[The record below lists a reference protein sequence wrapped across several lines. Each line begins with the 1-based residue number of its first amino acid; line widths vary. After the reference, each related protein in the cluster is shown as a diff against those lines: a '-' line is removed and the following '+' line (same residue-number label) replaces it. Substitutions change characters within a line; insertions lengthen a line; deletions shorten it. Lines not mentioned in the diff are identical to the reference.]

1 MSDAAESKEENR
13 FRELLEQLEEKS
25 DSLESLSDY
34 KSLLDSLEAEDTEI
48 PATIP
53 FPYGGSSDFGKWV
66 TEPQG
71 VTSSGWRST
80 AAPF

>member
-1 MSDAAESKEENR
+1 MSDKTDSEEKNR
-13 FRELLEQLEEKS
+13 FTELLEQLAEKTES
-25 DSLESLSDY
+25 EKSLSDY
-34 KSLLDSLEAEDTEI
+34 KSLLDSLDDDDSEI

-66 TEPQG
+66 TEAQSR
-71 VTSSGWRST
+71 TSGWRST